1 MYIPNLQNNLD
12 RIEIFYSFVH
22 ASSTTYSH
30 VKTDCI
36 MNYFPERLKAARK
49 MKGFSLQ
56 ELSDAVNSKWNKQ
69 FLNRLEA
76 GEAKPDSEILSS
88 LSKALDVTNDY
99 FFREVSV
106 SLEDIRFRKLKKLPA
121 KEQEKVIHKTM
132 EYLERYLELEN
143 LLGIDTA
150 ISFKP
155 KNKKINK
162 PEDVE
167 QAASDLRK
175 LWGIGNDAIFN
186 VIEMLEEH
194 HIKVLPLVVDTAFSG
209 MSTIIKNS
217 VAVAVLNDSIE
228 IPIVR
233 KRFTALHEL
242 AHLYLDLSAFDEKE
256 SEKLCDKFAGAMLLP
271 AEKLKQ
277 YFGNKRTQV
286 IMKELYMIASDYGIS
301 LAAIMYR
308 ALNLDIIS
316 PAYHKFFMINYN
328 RYKTKEKEFG
338 VYSGKE
344 ESDRF
349 LQLLIKAVAEEVIST
364 SKAAALNNQKLGDF
378 REILDNS
385 VA

>member
-1 MYIPNLQNNLD
+1 
-12 RIEIFYSFVH
+12 
-22 ASSTTYSH
+22 
-30 VKTDCI
+30 

-56 ELSDAVNSKWNKQ
+56 DLSDAVKNKWNKQ
-69 FLNRLEA
+69 LLNRLET
-76 GEAKPDSEILSS
+76 GEAKPDSEMLSTFC
-88 LSKALDVTNDY
+88 KALDVTNDY
-99 FFREVSV
+99 FFRESTF

-121 KEQEKVIHKTM
+121 KEQEKVIHQTV

-143 LLGIDTA
+143 LLGIDNTL
-150 ISFKP
+150 SFIP
-155 KNKKINK
+155 KNKKIK
-162 PEDVE
+162 K
-167 QAASDLRK
+167 ASDIEAAAFELREN
-175 LWGIGNDAIFN
+175 WGIGEDTIFN

-209 MSTIIKNS
+209 MSTIIKDTIP
-217 VAVAVLNDSIE
+217 VVVLNNSKE

-242 AHLYLDLSAFDEKE
+242 AHLYLDLSAFDEKD
-256 SEKLCDKFAGAMLLP
+256 SEKLCDVFAGAMLLP

-277 YFGNKRTQV
+277 YFGAKRTQV

-308 ALNLDIIS
+308 AMNLDIIS

-328 RYKTKEKEFG
+328 RYKTKEKEFD

-364 SKAAALNNQKLGDF
+364 TKAAALNNQKLGDF
-378 REILDNS
+378 REILDNTT
-385 VA
+385 V

>member
-1 MYIPNLQNNLD
+1 
-12 RIEIFYSFVH
+12 
-22 ASSTTYSH
+22 
-30 VKTDCI
+30 

-328 RYKTKEKEFG
+328 RYKTKEKEFD